1 MRRNILLLLLLLL
14 TLSTSGLM
22 AQRKVSFAVD
32 AGADI
37 STFLMTPRGGER
49 LRTPFSLSP
58 SLTGRIDL
66 KLGNSDFY
74 LSSGLSYYAPKS
86 SQDLSIDQAGAL
98 KKAGLNIDL
107 SRLGA
112 IEERMTTHYLS
123 IPLLIGNRAALSE
136 DGKFSLAGE
145 LGFRF
150 SIGLGGSLSYT
161 LYEGNRNKFAEASVP
176 IFSSGTNGSSS
187 SGRGN
192 GSTLFLPVNIAAHGG
207 IRAEYSRYYLRIGV
221 DHGLTKVNRYP
232 ERSRVT
238 ILSLSTTLGVRF

>member
-1 MRRNILLLLLLLL
+1 MKRNILLLLLLTL
-14 TLSTSGLM
+14 TTSGLM

-32 AGADI
+32 AGADY
-37 STFLMTPRGGER
+37 STFLMSTPGKEKA
-49 LRTPFSLSP
+49 RTPLCLSP

-66 KLGNSDFY
+66 KLGNSGYY
-74 LSSGLSYYAPKS
+74 LSSGLSYYAPRS

-107 SRLGA
+107 SRLGS

-136 DGKFSLAGE
+136 DGKFSLASE

-161 LYEGNRNKFAEASVP
+161 LYEGNRNKLAEASVP
-176 IFSSGTNGSSS
+176 IFSSRTNGSARPGQDDGSS
-187 SGRGN
+187 
-192 GSTLFLPVNIAAHGG
+192 LFLPASIGLQAA
-207 IRAEYSRYYLRIGV
+207 IRAEYGRYYLRVGM
-221 DHGLTKVNRYP
+221 DQGLTKVNRYP
-232 ERSRVT
+232 ERSRIT
-238 ILSLSTTLGVRF
+238 IFSLSTTLGVRF

>member
-1 MRRNILLLLLLLL
+1 MKRSTLLLLLL
-14 TLSTSGLM
+14 TLTASSLM
-22 AQRKVSFAVD
+22 AQRKVTFAVD
-32 AGADI
+32 AGVDY
-37 STFLMTPRGGER
+37 SSFLMNTPGKEKA
-49 LRTPFSLSP
+49 RTPLCLSP

-66 KLGNSDFY
+66 KLGNSGYY
-74 LSSGLSYYAPKS
+74 LSSGLSYYAPRS
-86 SQDLSIDQAGAL
+86 SQDLSIDQAAAL

-123 IPLLIGNRAALSE
+123 IPLLFGNRAALSE
-136 DGKFSLAGE
+136 DGKFSLACE
-145 LGFRF
+145 LGVRF

-161 LYEGNRNKFAEASVP
+161 LYEGNRNKFGEASTP
-176 IFSSGTNGSSS
+176 IFSSGTNGSSG

-192 GSTLFLPVNIAAHGG
+192 GSTLFLPVNIAVNAGL
-207 IRAEYSRYYLRIGV
+207 RAEYSRYYLRIGL
-221 DHGLTKVNRYP
+221 DHGLTRVNRYP

>member
-1 MRRNILLLLLLLL
+1 MKRNILLLLLLTL
-14 TLSTSGLM
+14 TTSGLM

-74 LSSGLSYYAPKS
+74 LSSGLSYYAPRS
-86 SQDLSIDQAGAL
+86 SQDLGVDKVADAL
-98 KKAGLNIDL
+98 RKAGLNIDWR
-107 SRLGA
+107 RLGSFQ
-112 IEERMTTHYLS
+112 ERMTTHYLS
-123 IPLLIGNRAALSE
+123 LPLLLGSRTVVSA
-136 DGKFSLAGE
+136 DGKLSFAGE

-161 LYEGNRNKFAEASVP
+161 LYDGSRNKLAEASVP
-176 IFSSGTNGSSS
+176 IFSSRTNGSARPGQDDGSS
-187 SGRGN
+187 
-192 GSTLFLPVNIAAHGG
+192 LFLPASIGFQAA
-207 IRAEYSRYYLRIGV
+207 IRAEYGRYYLRVGM
-221 DHGLTKVNRYP
+221 DQGLTNINRFS
-232 ERSRVT
+232 EGSRIT
-238 ILSLSTTLGVRF
+238 IFSLSTTLGVRF